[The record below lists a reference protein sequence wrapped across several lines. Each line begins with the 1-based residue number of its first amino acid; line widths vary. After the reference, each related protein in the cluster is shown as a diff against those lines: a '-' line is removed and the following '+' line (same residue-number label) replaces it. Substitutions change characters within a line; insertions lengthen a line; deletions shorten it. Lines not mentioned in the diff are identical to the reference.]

1 MTNTNTIAMSKSGTP
16 FSGLGR
22 MIGTELFK
30 LRKRTMTKVLI
41 IILVAVIALVNF
53 LFLAI
58 SKLPPIGSGQGIARI
73 QDFLGL
79 SAAIPF
85 ALYLIASFG
94 SVLAII
100 LTASSIGNEYNW
112 KTIRTALISSESRFK
127 FLTAKLVSLA
137 ILILAGML
145 IGVVA
150 GFIMG
155 LVTTGIGG
163 YAYNFSFATGSYFWE
178 QFLQFWRTFFVITP
192 YALLGFLMA
201 IVGRSA
207 MPGIS
212 AGIGVLFL
220 ESIITMFMVLAGG
233 WIAKVPDYLLSA
245 NVNAITALNN
255 LPQGFGKEMGNGGTS
270 QALPSVLHA
279 FIILG
284 IYALAFLALGYYLF
298 RKRDVTG

>member
-1 MTNTNTIAMSKSGTP
+1 
-16 FSGLGR
+16 
-22 MIGTELFK
+22 MIGAELFK
-30 LRKRTMTKVLI
+30 LRKRTMTKVLLV
-41 IILVAVIALVNF
+41 ILVAIIALVNL

-58 SKLPPIGSGQGIARI
+58 SKVNLPAGGPAMGRI

-85 ALYLIASFG
+85 ALFLIASFG

-100 LTASSIGNEYNW
+100 MAASSIGNEYNW
-112 KTIRTALISSESRFK
+112 RTIRTALISSESRFK
-127 FLTAKLVSLA
+127 FLTSKLIALA
-137 ILILAGML
+137 ILVLAGML

-155 LVTTGIGG
+155 LITTGIGG
-163 YAYNFSFATGSYFWE
+163 YAYNFSFATGSYFWQ

-192 YALLGFLMA
+192 FALLGFLMA

-220 ESIITMFMVLAGG
+220 ESIITTFMTLAGG

-255 LPQGFGKEMGNGGTS
+255 LPQGFGRGNGGGTLET
-270 QALPSVLHA
+270 LPSIPHA
-279 FIILG
+279 FITLS
-284 IYALAFLALGYYLF
+284 IYALAFLVLGYYFF

>member
-1 MTNTNTIAMSKSGTP
+1 VTNTNTVAMPKSGTP

-22 MIGTELFK
+22 MIGAEFLK

-53 LFLAI
+53 LFMAI

-73 QDFLGL
+73 QDYLGL

-100 LTASSIGNEYNW
+100 MAASSMGNEYNW

-155 LVTTGIGG
+155 LITTGIGG

-270 QALPSVLHA
+270 QALPSVPHA
-279 FIILG
+279 FITLG
-284 IYALAFLALGYYLF
+284 IYAMAFLALGYYLF